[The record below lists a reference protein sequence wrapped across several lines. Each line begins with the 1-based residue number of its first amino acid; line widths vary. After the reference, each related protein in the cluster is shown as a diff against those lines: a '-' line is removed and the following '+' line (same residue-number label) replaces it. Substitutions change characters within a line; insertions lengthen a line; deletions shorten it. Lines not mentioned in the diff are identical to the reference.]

1 MFLGQQKTVKNNDC
15 IIKVDWY
22 SVASKSKISNIRI
35 TPEVNI
41 MKKLFN
47 MVLLFS
53 LFLTIACDSGPKEDT
68 TTTETDSADSIQDTA
83 ADNAANTAKETVKSV
98 PVDQDT
104 ESRLISFFKSK
115 FGTRL
120 PGNTEVK
127 LGEFESSNLNGID
140 KGSFIVNVPGR
151 GEQPI
156 SMLISKDRKYIII
169 GASEPTNLGD
179 FKESGMPGL
188 KAGTIEFGRQKI
200 PVLLTDNGQ
209 QLIVGEILDST
220 VDPLQEIVSK
230 ISMDNVPVKGNADA
244 PITIVEYSD
253 FQCPFCKRASDMLP
267 GLLEEYDGKIKI
279 IFKQFPLPNHNWA
292 KPSSIAS
299 LCAYE
304 QGNDKFWTFHD
315 KVFEKQKEINLQ
327 NSTDKFNEIA
337 AEIDLD
343 QSKFDSC
350 LSSGEQTAKVDADIQ
365 EGQLVGVT
373 STPTF
378 IVDGLVVPGADLQSI
393 KNAINSRM

>member
-1 MFLGQQKTVKNNDC
+1 
-15 IIKVDWY
+15 
-22 SVASKSKISNIRI
+22 
-35 TPEVNI
+35 
-41 MKKLFN
+41 MKKLLS

-53 LFLTIACDSGPKEDT
+53 LFLTIACDSGPEEDT
-68 TTTETDSADSIQDTA
+68 ATTETDSADSIQDA
-83 ADNAANTAKETVKSV
+83 ATDNTADTATETVKSAHA
-98 PVDQDT
+98 DLDT

-140 KGSFIVNVPGR
+140 QGTFIVNVPGR

-156 SMLISKDRKYIII
+156 PMLISKDRKYIII
-169 GASEPTNLGD
+169 GAGEPTNLGD

-188 KAGTIEFGRQKI
+188 KTGTIDFGRQKI
-200 PVLLTDNGQ
+200 PVLLADNGQ

-230 ISMDNVPVKGNADA
+230 ISMDNVPLKGNADA
-244 PITIVEYSD
+244 QITIVEYSD

-304 QGNDKFWTFHD
+304 QGNDKFWAFHD

-337 AEIDLD
+337 TEIGLD
-343 QSKFDSC
+343 QSKFDAC
-350 LSSGEQTAKVDADIQ
+350 LSSGKNAARVDADTR
-365 EGQLVGVT
+365 EGQLVGIS

-378 IVDGLVVPGADLQSI
+378 VIDGLVVPGADLQSI
-393 KNAINSRM
+393 KNAIDSRM